1 MQHAVALQDE
11 YKERR
16 VAAAEEELL
25 SRTTMLRG
33 LAGGM
38 LDGSDWHDGV
48 QVEMALDTVLD
59 IAASTVM
66 KQKGVRMQLQAAHI
80 SHTPLGVVVAVVGVV
95 GVVVVVKVVVV
106 ECVGV
111 VGWLDGSSWG
121 IAWVWVFGV
130 TWCGL
135 VWV

>member
-25 SRTTMLRG
+25 SRTTILRG

-80 SHTPLGVVVAVVGVV
+80 SHTTPL
-95 GVVVVVKVVVV
+95 
-106 ECVGV
+106 
-111 VGWLDGSSWG
+111 
-121 IAWVWVFGV
+121 
-130 TWCGL
+130 
-135 VWV
+135 